1 MTKGPSPRSV
11 FDDWFANGMDP
22 AAYDPTAAARLA
34 MKPQLP
40 KRFYKDVT
48 VGEDDGAF
56 ALLLDGRKAKT
67 PSRHVLAVPTR
78 RVGEALAA
86 EWAAQGEFI
95 DPATMPLTRIVNS
108 IIEGV
113 VPNPGPVAD
122 DIVRYS
128 GSDLLCYR
136 AAGPDSLVRR
146 LGEAWDPV
154 LDWARDELGARFILS
169 EGIVHV
175 AQPDSATA
183 AIRAALPADPWRI
196 GALHVVTTLTGSA
209 LLALAL
215 EKGRMTAAQAWA
227 AAHVDE
233 DFQAELW
240 GTDEEAAERR
250 QAREREMMA
259 AATLLATL

>member
-1 MTKGPSPRSV
+1 
-11 FDDWFANGMDP
+11 MDP

-48 VGEDDGAF
+48 IGEEDGAF
-56 ALLLDGRKAKT
+56 ALLLDGRKART

-78 RVGEALAA
+78 CLGEALAA
-86 EWAAQGEFI
+86 EWAAQKEFI
-95 DPATMPLTRIVNS
+95 DPSTMPLTRIVNS

-113 VPNPGPVAD
+113 VPDPGPVAD

-136 AAGPDSLVRR
+136 AASPESLVRR

-154 LDWARDELGARFILS
+154 LAWAREALGARFILS

-175 AQPDSATA
+175 AQPEAATA
-183 AIRAALPADPWRI
+183 AIRAALPSDPWRL

-215 EKGRMTAAQAWA
+215 EKGRLTAAEAWT

-233 DFQAELW
+233 DFQTELW
-240 GTDEEAAERR
+240 GADEDAAARR

-259 AATLLATL
+259 AAKLLATL

>member
-1 MTKGPSPRSV
+1 MTKEPSPRSPLEE
-11 FDDWFANGMDP
+11 WFANGMDP

-48 VGEDDGAF
+48 IGEEDGAF
-56 ALLLDGRKAKT
+56 ALLLDGRKART

-78 RVGEALAA
+78 CLGEALAA
-86 EWAAQGEFI
+86 EWAAQKEFI
-95 DPATMPLTRIVNS
+95 DPSTMPLTRIVNS

-113 VPNPGPVAD
+113 VPDPGPVAD

-136 AAGPDSLVRR
+136 AASPESLVRR

-154 LDWARDELGARFILS
+154 LAWAREALGARFILS

-175 AQPDSATA
+175 AQPEAATA
-183 AIRAALPADPWRI
+183 AIRAALPSDPWRL

-215 EKGRMTAAQAWA
+215 EKGRLTAAAAWT

-233 DFQAELW
+233 DFQTELW
-240 GTDEEAAERR
+240 GADEDAAARR

-259 AATLLATL
+259 AAKLLATL

>member
-1 MTKGPSPRSV
+1 MTKEPSPRSPLEE
-11 FDDWFANGMDP
+11 WFANGMDP
-22 AAYDPTAAARLA
+22 AAYDPTAAARLV

-48 VGEDDGAF
+48 IGEEDGAF
-56 ALLLDGRKAKT
+56 ALLLDGRKART

-78 RVGEALAA
+78 CLGEALAA
-86 EWAAQGEFI
+86 EWAAQKEFI
-95 DPATMPLTRIVNS
+95 DPSTMPLTRIVNS

-113 VPNPGPVAD
+113 VPDPGPVAD

-136 AAGPDSLVRR
+136 AASPESLVRR

-154 LDWARDELGARFILS
+154 LAWAREALGARFILS

-175 AQPDSATA
+175 AQPEAATA
-183 AIRAALPADPWRI
+183 AIRAALPSDPWRL

-215 EKGRMTAAQAWA
+215 EKGRLTAAEAWT

-233 DFQAELW
+233 DFQTELW
-240 GTDEEAAERR
+240 GADEDAAARR

-259 AATLLATL
+259 AAKLLATL